1 MLRVPSASPISTASQ
16 LLSFRLDTLC
26 ATHSSSPCVQAPTC
40 FKTPCILCASH
51 SSHVRGMLGAQAW
64 SGLSLPH
71 CIVPCCMQQT
81 SLTRCALPAARCHH
95 SGHPGP
101 GPWHICHAALLWSGS
116 HPPQLLLLLRL
127 HIAQRSTGGQSDAHA
142 CPCISHRSTGSRADL
157 RCSYTLPIWLM
168 LCCWRYQRCAQQAA
182 WQRCSQQAAA
192 KLSSVKPFSV
202 AFARIMESA

>member
-1 MLRVPSASPISTASQ
+1 MCNS
-16 LLSFRLDTLC
+16 LLKPLL
-26 ATHSSSPCVQAPTC
+26 QAPTC
-40 FKTPCILCASH
+40 FKTPCILCASNF
-51 SSHVRGMLGAQAW
+51 SHVRGMLGAQAW

-101 GPWHICHAALLWSGS
+101 GPWHICHAALLWPGS

-127 HIAQRSTGGQSDAHA
+127 HIAQR
-142 CPCISHRSTGSRADL
+142 
-157 RCSYTLPIWLM
+157 
-168 LCCWRYQRCAQQAA
+168 CWRYQRCAQQAA

-202 AFARIMESA
+202 TSARIMESACSCCSSVLSIDNWSECPCRLQQQASTL